1 MSIDF
6 GSLREQ
12 YSNNPLEAED
22 LGNNPF
28 VAFQSWFKQA
38 LDDQIKEPNAMT
50 LATVDHQGRPDARI
64 VLLKE
69 QVEDYFVFYTNY
81 TSAKGGQMEHNDHV
95 CLVFNW
101 LAQERQIRIRGK
113 ISFQDKDKA
122 EAYFQSRP
130 RSSQVAAWSS
140 PQSAK
145 IEDRQVLETLI
156 QETEKVFEGQDLL
169 PLPPTWGGYKVAPY
183 EIEFWQGR
191 RSRLHDRLKYTLN
204 KEGAWDIDRLAP

>member
-12 YSNNPLEAED
+12 YSNTPLEPED
-22 LGNNPF
+22 LGNDPYK
-28 VAFQSWFKQA
+28 AFQSWFKQA
-38 LDDQIKEPNAMT
+38 LDDKIKEPNAMT
-50 LATVDHQGRPDARI
+50 LATVDHLGRPDARI

-69 QVEDYFVFYTNY
+69 QVDDYFVFYTNF
-81 TSAKGGQMEHNDHV
+81 TSSKGSQMQDHEHV

-101 LAQERQIRIRGK
+101 LAQERQIRIRGT
-113 ISFQDKDKA
+113 ITFQDKDKA
-122 EAYFQSRP
+122 ETYFQSRP

-140 PQSAK
+140 PQSAV
-145 IEDRQVLETLI
+145 IADRHVLESLI
-156 QETEKVFEGQDLL
+156 EQTEKIFDGQELL

-191 RSRLHDRLKYTLN
+191 RSRLHDRIKYTLN
-204 KEGAWDIDRLAP
+204 NEGGWHIHRLAP